1 MITVLAIGV
10 SSNYAIYEEANIYY
24 LIRKTSQRFE
34 IEIIPQDELEATL
47 YWSIEEIG
55 FREFCAVNKTFES
68 IEEFITY
75 LTKSA
80 EEGIANLIQ
89 FFPRRDD
96 GDIEEDDTEITVP
109 EYEVICAHIVEEQR
123 SRAWN
128 IRLLDIT
135 RHYATRLWNNLRE
148 F

>member
-1 MITVLAIGV
+1 MITVLAIGIP
-10 SSNYAIYEEANIYY
+10 SNYAIYEEANIYY

-47 YWSIEEIG
+47 HWSIVEIG
-55 FREFCAVNKTFES
+55 FCELCEVNKTFES
-68 IEEFITY
+68 IEELITY

-89 FFPRRDD
+89 FFARDA

-109 EYEVICAHIVEEQR
+109 EYKIICDHIVETQR
-123 SRAWN
+123 SKVWN
-128 IRLLDIT
+128 MFVPDIIQ
-135 RHYATRLWNNLRE
+135 RYATRLWNNLRE